1 MCKNVLNLMALCW
14 CACLVACASSPPAQ
28 DSAEHAQIAG
38 ERLIVVDGRTED
50 WPENVSVLA
59 DEDFV
64 YFRLSTG
71 DDSSTLQAS
80 DESLVILLD
89 IDNDANTGDQRDDP
103 SDASGMGIDIEI
115 HLSPIDE
122 DGSIGLGTRI
132 IAIDSVGNRLQ
143 VSWEDVDFHFSPT
156 ASSRWYEARI
166 SRHLGHVLGL
176 PQPGLTGAGRAR
188 GLYMLVAPPSEVLGW
203 SDPFVIDLPP
213 AAGAAPLSEAEIPPK
228 PDGCIRIMSYN
239 VLRSKPMTETGPFSH
254 VFQVVD
260 PDVIL
265 VQEWDE
271 PAETL
276 ISWFTALVPSP
287 TGWHAR
293 TCEAWGVGIISKY
306 PIRPLGPDRIVVD
319 GQERPVRFVGG
330 VIDTPVGELATGS
343 LHLKC
348 CGRANSSEDK
358 LRLAEAQ
365 LINKVIRESL
375 SSGGATIRVFAG
387 DFNLVGSFPPL
398 DAVRDGL
405 DAGGASLV
413 VAQPG
418 VIGDAS
424 FYTWRGEADD
434 RFSPGRLDYIVY
446 GEARA
451 DVVNVFVIDNKRLSD
466 QSLGRMGLYRD
477 DTGGSD
483 HMPLVIDIRPTR

>member
-1 MCKNVLNLMALCW
+1 MIKNVWSVAVLGV
-14 CACLVACASSPPAQ
+14 CACVVGCASSPPAAGP
-28 DSAEHAQIAG
+28 AERAAGAG
-38 ERLIVVDGRTED
+38 ERLISIDGRTED
-50 WPENVSVLA
+50 WPENASALA

-71 DDSSTLQAS
+71 DDSTTLQAS
-80 DESLVILLD
+80 NESLVILLD
-89 IDNDANTGDQRDDP
+89 IDNDASTGERRDDP
-103 SDASGMGIDIEI
+103 PDAADMGIDLEI
-115 HLSPIDE
+115 HLSPIGP
-122 DGSIGLGTRI
+122 DGSIGMGTRI
-132 IAIDSVGNRLQ
+132 VMIDSVGNRLP

-156 ASSRWYEARI
+156 AAAQWYEARM
-166 SRHLGHVLGL
+166 SRHIGHLLGL
-176 PQPGLTGAGRAR
+176 PQPGLAGAGEVR
-188 GLYMLVAPPSEVLGW
+188 GLYMLIAPPDEVLGW

-293 TCEAWGVGIISKY
+293 TSEAWGVAIISKH

-330 VIDTPVGELATGS
+330 IIDTPVGELATGS

-348 CGRANSSEDK
+348 CGSKGSSEDQ
-358 LRLAEAQ
+358 LRAAEAR
-365 LINKVIRESL
+365 LINEVIDEAL
-375 SSGGATIRVFAG
+375 AGGGAPIRVFAG

-398 DAVRDGL
+398 DLVRDGL

-413 VAQPG
+413 VAQPA
-418 VIGDAS
+418 VIGDAA
-424 FYTWRGEADD
+424 FYTWRGDADD

-446 GEARA
+446 GRARA
-451 DVVNVFVIDNKRLSD
+451 EVVNVFVLDNARLSD
-466 QSLGRMGLYRD
+466 QSLGRMGLYRE
-477 DTGGSD
+477 DTAGSD
-483 HMPLVIDIRPTR
+483 HLPLVIDIRPSR